1 MSEQTPVSDLFSQC
15 ARLIDNICELQR
27 TMVDDLF
34 QRVTHEDDSSRTV
47 VETATQCSRNLFE
60 GVAQT
65 PGKVVEEQLDFWRGQ
80 LQLISNAVQ
89 RLLGEE
95 VDPLVR
101 PKVGDRRFIDPAW
114 EENVLFDYLK
124 QSYLLTAEHALH
136 SVEILDGIEERD
148 RDRLSYYMRQM
159 VNAMAPTNFALTNPE
174 VLRVTVASKGK
185 NLINGL
191 QMMVEDKKRSA
202 DILNICMTQPNA
214 FQLGRDLAATP
225 GQVVYQNALM
235 QLIQYEP
242 VTEQVERTPILLVPS
257 WVNKYYIYDL
267 SPKNSLI
274 KWLVEQGHTVFCIS
288 WINPDERFS
297 QVRFDDYMLRGPIE
311 ACDVIEQIT
320 GERQVNAIGYCL
332 GGILLACTTAYVDAA
347 HEGRFA
353 SATYLASSLDFHDP
367 GEMGM
372 FVDDEAVETMSRQM
386 ERIGYLDGR
395 LLAAGFNLLKENDLY
410 WNYYVQNYLKG
421 ERPAPFDLMH
431 WNSDST
437 NVPAATHR
445 FVMRELHLKNG
456 LTHAGS
462 VMLNGRAIDLRR
474 ITTPTYVLA
483 TDKDHIARWRSCY
496 AATQLQQN
504 SEVRFVLSGSG
515 HIAGVI
521 NPPISHKYYYY
532 WNPQNPPTADEW
544 LDCAFKVEGSWWP
557 DWDKWAKRFSGGPM
571 PARTIDAARIVEPA
585 PGHYVMRRVTE
596 PLSIDAPFIGAQG
609 VRAA

>member
-1 MSEQTPVSDLFSQC
+1 MSEQAPVSDFFSQC

-34 QRVTHEDDSSRTV
+34 QRAEGDDDSPRTV
-47 VETATQCSRNLFE
+47 VETATQCSRNLFD
-60 GVAQT
+60 GVAHA
-65 PGKVVEEQLDFWRGQ
+65 PGKVLEGQLDFWQGQ

-95 VDPLVR
+95 IDPLVR

-124 QSYLLTAEHALH
+124 QSYLLTADHALH

-148 RDRLSYYMRQM
+148 RDRLSYYVRQT
-159 VNAMAPTNFALTNPE
+159 VNALAPTNFALTNPE
-174 VLRVTVASKGK
+174 VLRMTVASKGR

-202 DILNICMTQPNA
+202 DILNICMTTPNA
-214 FQLGRDLAATP
+214 FQLGRDLATTP
-225 GQVVYQNALM
+225 GQVIYQNELM
-235 QLIQYEP
+235 QLIQYTP
-242 VTEQVERTPILLVPS
+242 VTDEVVRTPVLLVPS
-257 WVNKYYIYDL
+257 WVNKFYIYDL

-274 KWLVEQGHTVFCIS
+274 KWLLEQGHTVFCIS
-288 WINPDERFS
+288 WINPGAGMSDIRFE
-297 QVRFDDYMLRGPIE
+297 DYMLRGPIE
-311 ACDVIEQIT
+311 ACDVVEQIT
-320 GERQVNAIGYCL
+320 GEHQVNAIGYCL
-332 GGILLACTTAYVDAA
+332 GGILLACTTAYLDSAD
-347 HEGRFA
+347 EGRFA
-353 SATYLASSLDFHDP
+353 SATYLASSLDFRDP

-372 FVDDEAVETMSRQM
+372 FVDEEAVETISRQLD
-386 ERIGYLDGR
+386 RIGYLDGR
-395 LLAAGFNLLKENDLY
+395 LLAAGFSLLKENDLY

-431 WNSDST
+431 WNSDNT
-437 NVPAATHR
+437 NVPAATHK
-445 FVMRELHLKNG
+445 FVMKELHLKNG
-456 LTHAGS
+456 LVHPGS
-462 VMLNGRAIDLRR
+462 VQLNGRTIDLAD

-496 AATQLQQN
+496 AATQLQKR
-504 SEVRFVLSGSG
+504 SDVRFVLSGSG

-521 NPPISHKYYYY
+521 NPPLNNKYYYY
-532 WNPQNPPTADEW
+532 WNPQNPATAEEW

-557 DWDKWAKRFSGGPM
+557 DWDKWVKQFGGE
-571 PARTIDAARIVEPA
+571 AVAARAIDQARIIEPA
-585 PGHYVMRRVTE
+585 PGHYVQRRLGE
-596 PLSIDAPFIGAQG
+596 PLLQFGAEPD